1 MNAGQTLPLAALTL
15 VLGGA
20 RSGKSAFGQNLV
32 QNAAKSPVLIATAR
46 VADDEMADRIERH
59 KAARG
64 PEWRTIEEDIDL
76 AGALLA
82 AGGAEGRA
90 VKGGAVLVDCLTLW
104 LANVMA
110 ASLAPVEK
118 IQALLDAL
126 PSLDAAVVFI
136 SNEVGLG
143 AISLGH
149 GWALGEIRRRSVQV
163 QGKDVQVGAERIG
176 QLVDRRTPGGKVR
189 HHLGRDLCGV
199 CGHALGRDPVVA
211 GEDQNL
217 DALGSRR

>member
-1 MNAGQTLPLAALTL
+1 MNAGQTLPLAAVTL

-59 KAARG
+59 KTARG

-76 AGALLA
+76 AGALLT
-82 AGGAEGRA
+82 AGGGAGGRA
-90 VKGGAVLVDCLTLW
+90 EKGGAVLVDCLTLW
-104 LANVMA
+104 LANVMEDG
-110 ASLAPVEK
+110 LAPVEK

-126 PSLDAAVVFI
+126 PSLDGAVVFI

-143 AISLGH
+143 IVPANPL
-149 GWALGEIRRRSVQV
+149 AREF
-163 QGKDVQVGAERIG
+163 
-176 QLVDRRTPGGKVR
+176 
-189 HHLGRDLCGV
+189 RDLA
-199 CGHALGRDPVVA
+199 GHMNQSFATAANDVFLLTA
-211 GEDQNL
+211 GI
-217 DALGSRR
+217 ARRLK